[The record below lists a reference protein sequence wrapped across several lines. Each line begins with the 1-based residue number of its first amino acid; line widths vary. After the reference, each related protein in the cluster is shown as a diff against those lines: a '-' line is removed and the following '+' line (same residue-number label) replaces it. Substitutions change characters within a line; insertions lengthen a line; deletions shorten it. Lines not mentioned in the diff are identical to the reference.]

1 MHVRLGKPALV
12 DVDEEAIAIA
22 WETQSP
28 PPGMAPSG
36 AEDDEWVE
44 IEVAAELEPRPDR
57 YWLVFWQED
66 DLDWPEPFE
75 EPLLDGET
83 LRFTAPEDKLQAA
96 WEAVKRRVAAAN
108 DSLRGAPLRGWSE
121 TRCPAS
127 RLYAE
132 LRERAQRRVDG
143 LS

>member
-36 AEDDEWVE
+36 AEEDEWVE

-108 DSLRGAPLRGWSE
+108 DA
-121 TRCPAS
+121 
-127 RLYAE
+127 YAE
-132 LRERAQRRVDG
+132 HLSEGGRKPDAPPRASTPSFGSVPSAASTG
-143 LS
+143 